1 MPRRSRPLGP
11 TASTTVAPRLEA
23 AELTGP
29 ESLAKK
35 LQEAL
40 LLAKLEDF
48 QREGVKA
55 LPLSATN
62 CAIEFHA
69 DLETAFTVVDIA
81 TNYDFSNLSSLEVD
95 ERNAQQFVE
104 QLGPGKRP
112 LWAVPVI
119 LRPKTAGLVLEAW
132 RNNMGP
138 AVSQS
143 QLGRGGSVRSHLA
156 KSSAVKEL
164 KNWTLRNSRNIQ
176 VTFLSQDTG
185 HGPQLI
191 LGGTDLAIR
200 QLQKKPKR
208 FPEVDEGPGLP
219 AAKRAER
226 ELLEAEDK
234 EKARQLKRR
243 EKAREV
249 ATSHHPVSAEATTPS
264 ECSVETPSTNS
275 ETPSDAPNSMDSG
288 STLKPS
294 ILQLLSG
301 WLGSVR
307 AEESCH
313 KVVNVNYWHYR
324 RNENA
329 CWRLSYLENCDLSSD
344 RCSQCLDR
352 PGCLCNCTPNPW
364 LPLPELE
371 PDGREP
377 QLLTTETMVEPP
389 GLEPELADT
398 AVWRHLLRGTH
409 GFSLDGPEPV
419 SLFPEAP
426 DLARTAR
433 LRQRNAGWRRWWV
446 SHRKQ
451 RQAEAMLQESDMH
464 FGKTVEAEDFIS
476 YNGQTNAPSTMVF
489 MPVPV
494 HLCWKVKFTD
504 NFFLLRGN
512 HECASIN
519 RIYGFYDECKRRYS
533 IRLWK
538 TFTDCFNCLPVSA
551 VIEDKI
557 VCMHGGLSPELGAPG
572 QINRVIRPTDVPDT
586 GLLCD
591 LLWSDPEKEIS
602 GWGEND
608 RGVSFTFGPD
618 VVHGFLR
625 KHQLDLVCRAHQVVE
640 DGYEF
645 FACRALVTLFSAP
658 NYCGEFD
665 NSAAIMTVDDRLC
678 CAFQILRPMR
688 V

>member
-1 MPRRSRPLGP
+1 
-11 TASTTVAPRLEA
+11 
-23 AELTGP
+23 
-29 ESLAKK
+29 
-35 LQEAL
+35 
-40 LLAKLEDF
+40 
-48 QREGVKA
+48 

-81 TNYDFSNLSSLEVD
+81 TNYDFSNLSSLDVD

-119 LRPKTAGLVLEAW
+119 LRPKTAGLVLVFVCVFRE
-132 RNNMGP
+132 
-138 AVSQS
+138 
-143 QLGRGGSVRSHLA
+143 GGSVRSHLA

-185 HGPQLI
+185 HGTQLI

-208 FPEVDEGPGLP
+208 FQEVDEGPGLP

-264 ECSVETPSTNS
+264 ECSVSPSTNS
-275 ETPSDAPNSMDSG
+275 ETPSDAPNSSLDSG

-329 CWRLSYLENCDLSSD
+329 CWRLSCHLNNCDELSSVD
-344 RCSQCLDR
+344 RCAQCLDR

-433 LRQRNAGWRRWWV
+433 LRQRNAGWRRWWL

-451 RQAEAMLQESDMH
+451 RQAEALLKESDMH

-494 HLCWKVKFTD
+494 HLCWKVQQ
-504 NFFLLRGN
+504 
-512 HECASIN
+512 
-519 RIYGFYDECKRRYS
+519 Y
-533 IRLWK
+533 
-538 TFTDCFNCLPVSA
+538 
-551 VIEDKI
+551 IEELQREEWLN
-557 VCMHGGLSPELGAPG
+557 GL
-572 QINRVIRPTDVPDT
+572 
-586 GLLCD
+586 
-591 LLWSDPEKEIS
+591 
-602 GWGEND
+602 
-608 RGVSFTFGPD
+608 
-618 VVHGFLR
+618 
-625 KHQLDLVCRAHQVVE
+625 
-640 DGYEF
+640 
-645 FACRALVTLFSAP
+645 
-658 NYCGEFD
+658 
-665 NSAAIMTVDDRLC
+665 
-678 CAFQILRPMR
+678 
-688 V
+688 